1 MGRSVALIAPV
12 LLALQL
18 AGCAT
23 SALRFAPDRPDAP
36 WTPATNPDGDIVAGE
51 RAPPEQPP
59 NRNYVLPSNSNLASV
74 PPPESELERHR
85 PYTLAELIDIAESS
99 NPVTRNAWNDA
110 RNAALAAGIVESTF
124 LPLVSAGIVEGY
136 QNIHSVNSVLGINNT
151 NDIKLN
157 GNISVLSV
165 QWLLFD
171 FGERAALS
179 DVAKQGSVISNIAFT
194 AAHQQVIYNVSLAF
208 YANAAARA
216 RLASTLEALRD
227 AEDVQAAAESRY
239 KNGVGTVVEV
249 AQTRQASAQARLER
263 VQAEGTA
270 QNTYLALISALGISP
285 MTRLAIADV
294 SRRKLSATMVGPVE
308 RIASEALARRT
319 DVLTGYAAQKAS
331 LAGLRAAQAEF
342 LPKVFFSGN
351 GTRLQGDLNITAV
364 PGIDQQAPIVNL
376 PGNTLGVSQTQ
387 LAATALIGAT
397 VPLYDGGARAARL
410 EQARDTV
417 DKADTTLVQIRNEAI
432 RQIVV
437 ARNTLTTSISAY
449 SAATALGSAA
459 QTTFNAALAAYR
471 NGVGSISDATTAER
485 QLLAAKNAA
494 TDAYS
499 SALAAAAT
507 LALATGV
514 LGSAPN

>member
-1 MGRSVALIAPV
+1 MGRPVALIAPV
-12 LLALQL
+12 LLSLQL
-18 AGCAT
+18 VGCAT
-23 SALRFAPDRPDAP
+23 SALIWAPDHPDAP
-36 WTPATNPDGDIVAGE
+36 WTPATNPDGEIVAGE

-59 NRNYVLPSNSNLASV
+59 NSNYVLPSNGNLAGV
-74 PPPESELERHR
+74 PPPASELERRR
-85 PYTLAELIDIAESS
+85 PYRLPELIDIAESS

-110 RNAALAAGIVESTF
+110 RNAALAAGIAQSTF
-124 LPLVSAGIVEGY
+124 LPMVSAGIVEGY
-136 QNIHSVNSVLGINNT
+136 QNIRSVGSVGGANIT

-171 FGERAALS
+171 FGERAALL

-208 YANAAARA
+208 YADAAARA
-216 RLASTLEALRD
+216 RLASTAEALRD
-227 AEDVQAAAESRY
+227 AEEVQAAAESRY
-239 KNGVGTVVEV
+239 KNGIGTVVEV
-249 AQTRQASAQARLER
+249 AQTRQASAEARLEQ

-270 QNTYLALISALGISP
+270 QNSYLALISAMGISP
-285 MTRLAIADV
+285 MTRLVIADV
-294 SRRKLSATMVGPVE
+294 SRRKLLPTMVAPIE
-308 RIASEALARRT
+308 RIASEALARRS
-319 DVLTGYAAQKAS
+319 DVLSGYAAQKAS
-331 LAGLRAAQAEF
+331 LASLRAAQAEF
-342 LPKVFFSGN
+342 LPKVFASAN
-351 GTRLQGDLNITAV
+351 GTRLQGDVNITAF
-364 PGIDQQAPIVNL
+364 PGIDQQLPIVNL
-376 PGNTLGVSQTQ
+376 PGNSLGVSQTQ

-397 VPLYDGGARAARL
+397 VPLYDGGARAAHL

-417 DKADTTLVQIRNEAI
+417 DKANTTLIQIRNEAV

-449 SAATALGSAA
+449 SAATALASAA
-459 QTTFNAALAAYR
+459 QTSFNAALAAYR
-471 NGVGSISDATTAER
+471 NGVGSISDATSAER

-499 SALAAAAT
+499 AALSAAAT
-507 LALATGV
+507 LALAMGI